1 VVMAGFVVLVLGILG
16 SCCGATKNLFSVRLL
31 ARFSL
36 QIFPGFSLQIFLG
49 FLLQILAGFF
59 SRRFAAPLS
68 EFLGRVFPKN
78 FSSSKPVARLNWANE
93 V

>member
-1 VVMAGFVVLVLGILG
+1 MVMAGFVVLVLGILG

-36 QIFPGFSLQIFLG
+36 QI
-49 FLLQILAGFF
+49 LAGFF

-68 EFLGRVFPKN
+68 EFQGRVFPKN
-78 FSSSKPVARLNWANE
+78 SSSSKQAARPNWANE
-93 V
+93 VSGSKRGATPRV